1 MKGLKML
8 NKYIYN
14 KMSYIPSNGAD
25 GNSIHFNSIQS
36 YIFL

>member
-14 KMSYIPSNGAD
+14 KMSYIPSNVAD
-25 GNSIHFNSIQS
+25 ANIAYAQLLGNP
-36 YIFL
+36 Y